1 MVGNADKDGKSGKI
15 NFLDTVNWAALV
27 LVVGATVY
35 AIILS
40 HDTTVTEAMYLHGL
54 LNVGAFGVLISLGI
68 AKQIVLT
75 LKYWIDTKKGKPV
88 KVWTEE
94 EKEAYS
100 EKHKKRHTFVNALAM
115 VPAYA
120 ALYIG
125 QRARNGQHLS
135 LVNDVLALCLAGLVV
150 LNFCVGVLENPS
162 SVLAKKFLIIPKNRL
177 TAFLAWSTGVLSL
190 ISTIYL
196 IADNPGPNVT
206 HHYLGIT
213 TVFMYQLLILRF
225 FVKYGYESYNTLKET
240 VTLSQYAAGLFK
252 IAFVP
257 VYVCYGFAG
266 IFEKEDKKAQETPNN
281 KIVLKYNDHIIWGFA
296 TLGVSIAAI
305 VTGIALYGEWYRQGD
320 HETSLYAVMG
330 GGLGSL
336 VLAIFLRLCV
346 KPRS

>member
-1 MVGNADKDGKSGKI
+1 MVGNDVIYGKSGKV
-15 NFLDTVNWAALV
+15 NFLDTVNWTALL

-40 HDTTVTEAMYLHGL
+40 HDADATVTKAMYLHGL

-75 LKYWIDTKKGKPV
+75 VKYK
-88 KVWTEE
+88 TEE
-94 EKEAYS
+94 EKQNKDAYK
-100 EKHKKRHTFVNALAM
+100 EQHKKRHTFVNALAM

-135 LVNDVLALCLAGLVV
+135 LVNDVLALCLAGLVI
-150 LNFCVGVLENPS
+150 LNFFVWILQDT
-162 SVLAKKFLIIPKNRL
+162 KNQF

-196 IADNPGPNVT
+196 IADNPGPHVT

-225 FVKYGYESYNTLKET
+225 FVNYGYKEKSYYTFKET
-240 VTLSQYAAGLFK
+240 VTLSQYTAGLFK

-257 VYVCYGFAG
+257 VYVCYGFIR
-266 IFEKEDKKAQETPNN
+266 IFKKEEKKAQETPNN
-281 KIVLKYNDHIIWGFA
+281 KIVLKYNDHIIWGFT
-296 TLGVSIAAI
+296 TLFVSIAAI

-336 VLAIFLRLCV
+336 VLAIFFGVILNLNS
-346 KPRS
+346 RS

>member
-1 MVGNADKDGKSGKI
+1 MVGNDEKDGKSGKI

-75 LKYWIDTKKGKPV
+75 VKYK
-88 KVWTEE
+88 TEE
-94 EKEAYS
+94 EKQNKDAYS
-100 EKHKKRHTFVNALAM
+100 EQHKKRHTFVNALAM

-135 LVNDVLALCLAGLVV
+135 LVNDVLALCLAGLVI
-150 LNFCVGVLENPS
+150 LNFFVWILQDT
-162 SVLAKKFLIIPKNRL
+162 KNQF

-196 IADNPGPNVT
+196 IADNPGPHVT

-225 FVKYGYESYNTLKET
+225 FVKYGYESYNTFNET
-240 VTLSQYAAGLFK
+240 VTPGQYAAGLFK

-257 VYVCYGFAG
+257 VYVCYGFVG

-336 VLAIFLRLCV
+336 VFAIFLGLCV

>member
-1 MVGNADKDGKSGKI
+1 MVGNDDKDGKSGEV
-15 NFLDTVNWAALV
+15 NFLDTVNLTALL

-40 HDTTVTEAMYLHGL
+40 HDADATVTKAMYLHGL

-68 AKQIVLT
+68 AKQVVLMV
-75 LKYWIDTKKGKPV
+75 KYK
-88 KVWTEE
+88 TEE
-94 EKEAYS
+94 EKENKDAYK
-100 EKHKKRHTFVNALAM
+100 EQHKKRHTFVNALAM

-150 LNFCVGVLENPS
+150 LNFFVWILQDT
-162 SVLAKKFLIIPKNRL
+162 KNQF
-177 TAFLAWSTGVLSL
+177 TALLAWSTGVLSL

-225 FVKYGYESYNTLKET
+225 FVKYGYKKKSYNTFKET
-240 VTLSQYAAGLFK
+240 VTPSQYAAGLFK

-257 VYVCYGFAG
+257 VYVYYGFIR
-266 IFEKEDKKAQETPNN
+266 IFKKEEKEAQETEND
-281 KIVLKYNDHIIWGFA
+281 KIVLKYNDHIIWGFS
-296 TLGVSIAAI
+296 TLCVSIAAI

-330 GGLGSL
+330 GGLGAF
-336 VLAIFLRLCV
+336 VVAIFSIVYLSATKSKV
-346 KPRS
+346 KP

>member
-1 MVGNADKDGKSGKI
+1 MVGNDDKPEDRKI

-27 LVVGATVY
+27 FVVGATVY

-68 AKQIVLT
+68 AKQIVLM
-75 LKYWIDTKKGKPV
+75 LKYRIDTKKGKPV
-88 KVWTEE
+88 KVWTKG

-100 EKHKKRHTFVNALAM
+100 EQHKKRHTFVNALAM

-135 LVNDVLALCLAGLVV
+135 LVNDVLALCLAGLVI
-150 LNFCVGVLENPS
+150 LNFFVWILQDT
-162 SVLAKKFLIIPKNRL
+162 KNQF

-257 VYVCYGFAG
+257 VYVLYGFIG
-266 IFEKEDKKAQETPNN
+266 ISEKEDKKAQETPNN

-336 VLAIFLRLCV
+336 VLAIFLGLYV
-346 KPRS
+346 KSRS

>member
-1 MVGNADKDGKSGKI
+1 MVENDDKDDKSGEV
-15 NFLDTVNWAALV
+15 NFLDAVNLTALF

-40 HDTTVTEAMYLHGL
+40 HDADATVTKAMYLHGL

-75 LKYWIDTKKGKPV
+75 VKYK
-88 KVWTEE
+88 TEE
-94 EKEAYS
+94 EKKNKDAYK
-100 EKHKKRHTFVNALAM
+100 EQHKKRHTFVNALAM

-125 QRARNGQHLS
+125 QRARNGQNLS

-150 LNFCVGVLENPS
+150 LNFFVWILQET
-162 SVLAKKFLIIPKNRL
+162 KNQY
-177 TAFLAWSTGVLSL
+177 TALLAWSTGMLSL
-190 ISTIYL
+190 ISTVYL
-196 IADNPGPNVT
+196 IADNPGPHVT

-225 FVKYGYESYNTLKET
+225 FVRYGYKKKSYNTFKET
-240 VTLSQYAAGLFK
+240 VTRSQYAAGLFK

-257 VYVCYGFAG
+257 VYVYYGFIR
-266 IFEKEDKKAQETPNN
+266 IFWKEEKEAQETEND
-281 KIVLKYNDHIIWGFA
+281 KIVLKYNDHIIWGFS
-296 TLGVSIAAI
+296 TLFVSIAAI

-330 GGLGSL
+330 GGLGAF
-336 VLAIFLRLCV
+336 VVAIFSIVYLSATKSEV
-346 KPRS
+346 KS